1 VSPVR
6 RLTTRTLVA
15 GGVLTGTLFAAV
27 LGAGAGQA
35 AAQTDPTALVGE
47 GGSFL
52 TPVVNLLLNTDTGL
66 APLNPQYS
74 DTNLDSGIADFVGS
88 GPGQFDADFVVS
100 ERPLTSAEAAT
111 ATANGRTFAYV
122 PIAAT
127 PVALAVFAI
136 CSPTDLANNTL
147 TPTTFCNNM
156 PLTPAQVGEIV
167 THGLTVAGAANVP
180 TVSGWN
186 DSTLTQANGQ
196 PIPDPNGIGHAADL
210 SPSAE
215 NSALM
220 ALLDSD
226 PSAKADLDNALNNP
240 ANTPRSTSDTPD
252 EFWPF
257 PLEHAY
263 PGGDEA
269 LLGHELTIESTTDAP
284 SFLDTWGALSPSE
297 GGAHDAFPLSAVWA
311 GAPEGTP
318 WNVPTAAIENADTTP
333 TPTFVGPTEKA
344 AAAAETGSG
353 ITLDPSTNL
362 VTFNPQPTNA
372 AAYNNYLMVESY
384 LVVPTSG
391 LASAQA
397 TKLAQFIRYALGPTG
412 QSDIAV
418 LGAAPATAAEVTAGL
433 KVASELDAE
442 ATSTASSGSSSSSA
456 QSGATGA
463 TGATATTA
471 PGTSSSQT
479 GNTGDPSTDATS
491 SDGTSAPTLASTG
504 AAPLPIVLLGSGV
517 VGFGAIG
524 RWRLRRRIRT

>member
-6 RLTTRTLVA
+6 RLTTRTLAA
-15 GGVLTGTLFAAV
+15 GGVLAGTLFVAV
-27 LGAGAGQA
+27 LGAGAGLA

-74 DTNLDSGIADFVGS
+74 DTNLDAGIADFVGT

-100 ERPLTSAEAAT
+100 ERALTSAEAAT

-122 PIAAT
+122 PFAAT

-136 CSPTDLANNTL
+136 CSPSDLANNTL
-147 TPTTFCNNM
+147 TPSTFCNNM
-156 PLTPAQVGEIV
+156 PLTPEQVGEIV
-167 THGLTVAGAANVP
+167 THGLTVPGASVP

-186 DSTLTQANGQ
+186 DTSLTQANGQ

-240 ANTPRSTSDTPD
+240 LNTPRTTSDTPD

-284 SFLDTWGALSPSE
+284 SFLNTWGALSPSE

-311 GAPEGTP
+311 GSPEGTP

-333 TPTFVGPTEKA
+333 TPTFVGPTETA
-344 AAAAETGSG
+344 AVAAETGSG

-372 AAYNNYLMVESY
+372 AAYNNFLMVESY

-442 ATSTASSGSSSSSA
+442 ATSTASSGASSSSA
-456 QSGATGA
+456 QSATAGP
-463 TGATATTA
+463 TATTA
-471 PGTSSSQT
+471 PGTSSGQS

-504 AAPLPIVLLGSGV
+504 ADPFPIVLLGSGV
-517 VGFGAIG
+517 VGFAAIG

>member
-1 VSPVR
+1 M
-6 RLTTRTLVA
+6 A
-15 GGVLTGTLFAAV
+15 VLGV
-27 LGAGAGQA
+27 LGAGVSG
-35 AAQTDPTALVGE
+35 AQTDPTALVGE

-52 TPVVNLLLNTDTGL
+52 TPVTNLLLNTDKGL
-66 APLNPQYS
+66 TPLNPQYS
-74 DTNLDSGIADFVGS
+74 DTNLDDAIANFAGT

-111 ATANGRTFAYV
+111 AAADGRSFAYV
-122 PIAAT
+122 PFAAT
-127 PVALAVFAI
+127 PVTLAVFAI
-136 CSPTDLANNTL
+136 CTPTDLANNTL
-147 TPTTFCNNM
+147 TPATFCNNM
-156 PLTPAQVGEIV
+156 PLSPAMVGEIV
-167 THGLTVAGAANVP
+167 THGLTTGTTVP
-180 TVSGWN
+180 TVTGWS
-186 DSTLTQANGQ
+186 DRSLTQANGQ
-196 PIPDPNGIGHAADL
+196 PITDPNGIGHAADL
-210 SPSAE
+210 APSAE

-226 PSAKADLDNALNNP
+226 PSAKQDLDNALANP
-240 ANTPRSTSDTPD
+240 VNTPRTTSDAPN

-257 PLEHAY
+257 PLEHSY

-318 WNVPTAAIENADTTP
+318 WNVPTAAIDNADNKP
-333 TPTFVGPTEKA
+333 VPPTEQA
-344 AAAAETGSG
+344 ANAAQTGSG

-372 AAYNNYLMVESY
+372 TAYNNYLMVESY

-397 TKLAQFIRYALGPTG
+397 TKLAQFIRYVLGPTG

-418 LGAAPATAAEVTAGL
+418 LGAASAMPAEVTAGL

-442 ATSTASSGSSSSSA
+442 ASST
-456 QSGATGA
+456 QSGGTGV
-463 TGATATTA
+463 TATTG
-471 PGTSSSQT
+471 PGTSSGQS
-479 GNTGDPSTDATS
+479 GNTGDPSTDAAS
-491 SDGTSAPTLASTG
+491 SAPALASTG
-504 AAPLPIVLLGSGV
+504 ADSLPIVLLGATVVALAGV
-517 VGFGAIG
+517 G
-524 RWRLRRRIRT
+524 RWRLRRRVRT

>member
-1 VSPVR
+1 MNPR
-6 RLTTRTLVA
+6 RLTTRTLAA
-15 GGVLTGTLFAAV
+15 GGVLTGALSLAV
-27 LGAGAGQA
+27 LGAGAGSA

-52 TPVVNLLLNTDTGL
+52 TPVTNLLLNTDTGL
-66 APLNPQYS
+66 GPLNPQYS
-74 DTNLDSGIADFVGS
+74 DTNLDDAIANFAGS
-88 GPGQFDADFVVS
+88 GPGDFDADFVVS

-111 ATANGRTFAYV
+111 ATANGRSFAYV
-122 PIAAT
+122 PFAAT

-147 TPTTFCNNM
+147 TPSTFCNNM

-167 THGLTVAGAANVP
+167 THGLTVAGASVP
-180 TVSGWN
+180 TVTGWN
-186 DSTLTQANGQ
+186 DASLTQANLQ
-196 PIPDPNGIGHAADL
+196 AIPDPNGIGHAADL

-226 PSAKADLDNALNNP
+226 TSAKADLDNALNNP
-240 ANTPRSTSDTPD
+240 ANTPRTTSDTPD

-257 PLEHAY
+257 PLEHSY

-284 SFLDTWGALSPSE
+284 SFLNTWGALSPNE

-344 AAAAETGSG
+344 AVAAETGTG

-372 AAYNNYLMVESY
+372 DAYNNYLMVESY

-397 TKLAQFIRYALGPTG
+397 TKLAQFIRYVLGPTG

-442 ATSTASSGSSSSSA
+442 ATSTASSGASASSA

-463 TGATATTA
+463 TATTV
-471 PGTSSSQT
+471 PGTSAGAS
-479 GNTGDPSTDATS
+479 GNTGDPSTDAAS
-491 SDGTSAPTLASTG
+491 SDGTSPSTLASTG
-504 AAPLPIVLLGSGV
+504 ADPLPLVLVGSGAI
-517 VGFGAIG
+517 GFAAIG
-524 RWRLRRRIRT
+524 RWRLRRRMRT